1 MEDKI
6 ISYDYD
12 TIIIGAGMGGLAAG
26 NILTKKGYTVLIVEK
41 HFKPGG
47 YCTNFKR
54 KYYVFD
60 CSLHMLNGCEK
71 GGMIHNVLKKF
82 GAENSI
88 EFIKLKELFHWK
100 YSQKGLDLIVAPK
113 IDDFIDQ
120 LIELFPD
127 ETKNI
132 KKFYKKYLKVYKF
145 MISFVNR
152 RIFGK
157 IFTLL
162 RYFISFIRFVNI
174 LNKTVSDIL
183 DPYIKDSIC
192 KNVITILGGFFGLG
206 SDEMS
211 ALIFIAGIFSYYLEG
226 AYYPKGG
233 SGSFSQTLAD
243 IYTSN
248 GGELKLSTEVVKI
261 DFSGKLCSGVTVI
274 NKSRKKASYSCKAI
288 IANSDVTDLVT
299 NLCPEDTF
307 PQNYYEKISK
317 RRPGFSAVCIY
328 IGLNLD
334 LNARGFKDY
343 ELWISKS
350 IKDQTTEELREIAQT
365 LNFSEFPSTAIS
377 IYSNIDPS
385 CCPKGKT
392 VLSSIFYAIPDPFLK
407 AIEKDGGNR
416 GDNYKKLKSNIETEF
431 IKNLEKVL
439 NIPDLRK
446 FVEVFEIATPIT
458 LNRYTSNRN
467 GSFIGWEMTPDQMML
482 NQLSQKT
489 PIPNLFLA
497 GAWTMPAGGV
507 ATVLYSGDTCSV
519 LVDKFIRKRIKK
531 E

>member
-1 MEDKI
+1 MN
-6 ISYDYD
+6 SYDYD

-26 NILTKKGYTVLIVEK
+26 NILTEKGYKVLIVEK
-41 HFKPGG
+41 HSKPGG

-54 KYYVFD
+54 KDYIFD

-71 GGMIHNVLKKF
+71 GGMIYNVLKKF
-82 GAENSI
+82 GAEKSV

-100 YSQKGLDLIVAPK
+100 CSQKDLELIVAPK
-113 IDDFIDQ
+113 IDDFIKQ
-120 LIELFPD
+120 LIELFPH

-145 MISFVNR
+145 MISFVNK

-157 IFTLL
+157 IFTFI
-162 RYFISFIRFVNI
+162 RYFVSFIRFVNI

-183 DPYIKDSIC
+183 DPYIKDPIC

-206 SDEMS
+206 PDEMS
-211 ALIFIAGIFSYYLEG
+211 ALIFIAGVFSYYLEG

-233 SGSFSQTLAD
+233 SGSFSQELAN
-243 IYTSN
+243 IYTSK
-248 GGELKLSTEVVKI
+248 GGDLKLSTEAI
-261 DFSGKLCSGVTVI
+261 RINFSGKLCSGVTV
-274 NKSRKKASYSCKAI
+274 KDTSGKEFSYTSKTI
-288 IANSDVTDLVT
+288 MANSDVTDLVT
-299 NLCPEDTF
+299 RICPEDTF
-307 PQNYYEKISK
+307 PQNYYDKILNRS
-317 RRPGFSAVCIY
+317 PGFSAVCIFL
-328 IGLNLD
+328 GLNLD
-334 LNARGFKDY
+334 LNAKGFKDY
-343 ELWISKS
+343 ELWISKG
-350 IKDQTTEELREIAQT
+350 IEEQTTEELREIAQT

-392 VLSSIFYAIPDPFLK
+392 VLSSIYYAIPDPFLE
-407 AIEKDGGNR
+407 AIEKDGGKR
-416 GDNYKKLKSNIETEF
+416 GDTYKKLKSNIEEEF
-431 IKNLEKVL
+431 IKDLEKVL
-439 NIPDLRK
+439 KIPDLSK
-446 FVEVFEIATPIT
+446 FIEVIEIATPIT

-467 GSFIGWEMTPDQMML
+467 GSFIGWEMTPNQMLL

-489 PIPNLFLA
+489 PINNLFLA

-519 LVDKFIRKRIKK
+519 LVDKYLRKNKK
-531 E
+531 K